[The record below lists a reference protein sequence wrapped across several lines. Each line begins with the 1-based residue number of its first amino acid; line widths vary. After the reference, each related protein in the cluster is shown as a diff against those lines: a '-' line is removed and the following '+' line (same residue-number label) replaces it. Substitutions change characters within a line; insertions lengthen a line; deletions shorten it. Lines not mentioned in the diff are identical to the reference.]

1 MQPYDHPAC
10 LEIEKL
16 AEHCD
21 FKRTRSGGP
30 GGQHRNKVETAVV
43 VKHKQSGVIG
53 QAGERRSQRDN
64 RAVALDRL
72 RVNLAVEVR
81 SQQTDFRDSPATPTS
96 ELWQSR
102 CRGGKINISRQ
113 HFDFA
118 CLLAE
123 ALDRI
128 ESTDFQL
135 AAAAKQLGCSTTQ
148 LINLVKM
155 EDKALML
162 VNRMR
167 QQAGHG
173 RLK

>member
-1 MQPYDHPAC
+1 MIPYDHPAC

-16 AEHCD
+16 AADCEI
-21 FKRTRSGGP
+21 KRTRASGP
-30 GGQHRNKVETAVV
+30 GGQHRNKVETAIV
-43 VKHKQSGVIG
+43 VKHISTGVIG
-53 QAGERRSQRDN
+53 QAGERRSQREN
-64 RAVALDRL
+64 RTVALGRL
-72 RVNLAVEVR
+72 RVSLAVEVR
-81 SQQTDFRDSPATPTS
+81 SGQTSSSPS
-96 ELWQSR
+96 ELWRSR
-102 CRGGKINISRQ
+102 CRGGRINVGRQ

-123 ALDRI
+123 ALDQI

-135 AAAAKQLGCSTTQ
+135 AAAAERLGCSTTQ
-148 LINLVKM
+148 LIKLIKM

-162 VNRMR
+162 VNRRR

>member
-1 MQPYDHPAC
+1 MTPYDHPAC

-16 AEHCD
+16 AGQCEI
-21 FKRTRSGGP
+21 KRTRASGP
-30 GGQHRNKVETAVV
+30 GGQHRNKVETAIV
-43 VKHKQSGVIG
+43 VKHTPTGVTG
-53 QAGERRSQRDN
+53 QAGERRSQREN
-64 RAVALDRL
+64 RTVALERL
-72 RVNLAVEVR
+72 RVSLAVEVR
-81 SQQTDFRDSPATPTS
+81 SQQANSSPS

-102 CRGGKINISRQ
+102 CRGGKINVGRQ

-128 ESTDFQL
+128 ESTEFQL
-135 AAAAKQLGCSTTQ
+135 AAAAEQLGCSTTQ
-148 LINLVKM
+148 LINLIKM